1 MQHIKTSL
9 SALHDNLASL
19 QALPPPETTLPP
31 GTKAWEMGRQAYLNW
46 AVGKMIHPE
55 GKDDT
60 VETAEAEME
69 RGGGQ
74 EGLDRLSKALG
85 A

>member
-1 MQHIKTSL
+1 MRTAL
-9 SALHDNLASL
+9 SALHDNVASL
-19 QALPPPETTLPP
+19 ESLPPPETTLPT

-55 GKDDT
+55 AKD
-60 VETAEAEME
+60 ETLDMAEEAME

-74 EGLDRLSKALG
+74 EGLDQLSKVVG

>member
-1 MQHIKTSL
+1 
-9 SALHDNLASL
+9 
-19 QALPPPETTLPP
+19 
-31 GTKAWEMGRQAYLNW
+31 
-46 AVGKMIHPE
+46 MIHPE

-60 VETAEAEME
+60 MESAEAEME

-74 EGLDRLSKALG
+74 EGLDRLSKAVG

>member
-1 MQHIKTSL
+1 MQQIKTSL
-9 SALHDNLASL
+9 SSLHDNLASL
-19 QALPPPETTLPP
+19 EALPPPETSLPP

-60 VETAEAEME
+60 VEAAEAEME
-69 RGGGQ
+69 RGGGR
-74 EGLDRLSKALG
+74 EGLEKLSKAVG